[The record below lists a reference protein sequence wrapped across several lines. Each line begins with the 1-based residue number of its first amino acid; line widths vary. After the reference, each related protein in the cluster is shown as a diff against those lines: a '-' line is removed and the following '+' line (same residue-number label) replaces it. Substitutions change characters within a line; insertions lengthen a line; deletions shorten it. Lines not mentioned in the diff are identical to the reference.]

1 MFVTLDDPC
10 MTLPCEP
17 NGWCEVDPIMSDV
30 AHCMC
35 LPGFY
40 GPLCE
45 FSGTAINVIFTIR
58 FMTW

>member
-1 MFVTLDDPC
+1 

-58 FMTW
+58 FLTW